1 MRHWKFTAL
10 LLLLFLAS
18 LSFSQ
23 KAEQAERLAA
33 DSLIKIMV
41 SPDSVSLPDTV
52 KMMNG
57 NRLQLRFIFKN
68 DHRWN
73 NWAVDTTLSGL
84 SDSLLTR
91 FKWSRKPFKLTFNEI
106 SLKNKDAADKT
117 RIKKYLQPGLAALAL
132 TCNWGSFYLKRVAD
146 DYYDQYRYTSDLQK
160 MNHYYDR
167 TRQFD
172 RLSNALLTVSVVAL
186 SVYLYLIL
194 Q

>member
-10 LLLLFLAS
+10 LLFFFLPS
-18 LSFSQ
+18 LCLSQ
-23 KAEQAERLAA
+23 KAEQAETSAS
-33 DSLIKIMV
+33 DSIIKIIV
-41 SPDSVSLPDTV
+41 SPDSVTLPDTI
-52 KMMNG
+52 KRMKG
-57 NRLQLRFIFKN
+57 NRLKLRFIFKN

-84 SDSLLTR
+84 SDSLLTH

-106 SLKNKDAADKT
+106 PLKNKNAADKT